1 MKNIIRMKISVT
13 LQIRQCILNCII
25 NEPCA
30 ISSILDQYVKDKPQ
44 FWGRAF
50 YDQSDIFDPYNKKF
64 LTKGII
70 HPDRS
75 IQDRVK
81 TV

>member
-1 MKNIIRMKISVT
+1 MNPVQYHQYWINMSKINHNFGEE
-13 LQIRQCILNCII
+13 L
-25 NEPCA
+25 
-30 ISSILDQYVKDKPQ
+30 
-44 FWGRAF
+44 F